1 MKHAPTKLGLARM
14 FAEAARQIRNQS
26 EMLSKLDSVGGDGD
40 HGATMKRAME
50 ALENA
55 IDIQSAKSS
64 SAMLKDAGWA
74 VMNVDGGA
82 SSALLGTFVS
92 GMGEVEIGEEL
103 HSHELADSFE
113 SGLRAV
119 MRQTRA
125 RVGDKTM
132 MDALIPAV
140 EAFRQAALLG
150 GTLQNAMTAAAESA
164 ETGAKSTRAL
174 TARYGRARSLGERTV
189 GHPDPGAVSIS
200 ILFAGFR
207 DALISIDGGDIDV

>member
-1 MKHAPTKLGLARM
+1 
-14 FAEAARQIRNQS
+14 
-26 EMLSKLDSVGGDGD
+26 MLSKLDTVGGDGD
-40 HGATMKRAME
+40 HGATMTRAME
-50 ALENA
+50 ALEIA
-55 IDIQSAKSS
+55 IETQSAKSA

-92 GMGEVEIGEEL
+92 GMGDVEMGEEL
-103 HSHELADSFE
+103 HALTLADSFA

-125 RVGDKTM
+125 RIGDKTM

-140 EAFRQAALLG
+140 EAFRRAALPG
-150 GTLQNAMTAAAESA
+150 GTLGNATAMAAASA
-164 ETGAKSTRAL
+164 EAGAKSTSEL
-174 TARYGRARSLGERTV
+174 ITRYGRARSLGERTL
-189 GHPDPGAVSIS
+189 GHLDPGAVSIS

-207 DALISIDGGDIDV
+207 DALNSIDEGGNHV